1 MRLWISKYALS
12 EGITAVDGME
22 IHGGGQ
28 YAGNGKLF
36 VRLGK
41 EAHETLE
48 DAKDAAEAMR
58 RRRIISLRKQ
68 IERLEAMKF

>member
-1 MRLWISKYALS
+1 MRLWITKYALS
-12 EGITAVDGME
+12 DGITAVDGME
-22 IHGGGQ
+22 IHDGGK
-28 YAGNGKLF
+28 YAGNGRVF

-41 EAHETLE
+41 EVHETLE

-58 RRRIISLRKQ
+58 RRKIISLRKQ